1 MAQKQ
6 IFAAYMIKCLG
17 MPVLHDGEKIVSK
30 QMALGKLDIH
40 MQNNEVGPSKL
51 TQHRFTI

>member
-17 MPVLHDGEKIVSK
+17 TPVLHNGKKIVSK

-51 TQHRFTI
+51 TQHRFNI